1 MERFLKAYSAY
12 IYAIMRIVI
21 GLLFACHGAQK
32 LLGVFGGATPPALS
46 QMWIGGVIELVGG
59 ALVAVGYLAGY
70 AAFLCSGMM
79 AVAYFQ
85 FHWLGGQPPGF
96 WPILN
101 GGEKALMYSFVFL
114 YIASR
119 GSGSWGLSRGSA
131 GGRD

>member
-1 MERFLKAYSAY
+1 
-12 IYAIMRIVI
+12 MRIVI

-32 LLGVFGGATPPALS
+32 LLEVFGGTTPPALS

-79 AVAYFQ
+79 AVAYLQ
-85 FHWLGGQPPGF
+85 FHWLGGGNPGF

-119 GSGSWGLSRGSA
+119 GSATWGLSRGSA